1 MRSNKERFNMTIF
14 SIDEVRKT
22 FSNGEMKEEILK
34 GINLSLREGEVTA
47 LVGASGSGKST
58 LLTIAAGLQPASDGK
73 VIFEGKNLTTM
84 NAEQVRKIRATKF
97 GFVFQFAHLVPFLT
111 VEEQLMLMLNVS
123 ESKINKQDQKR
134 EVVNILK
141 LVEMD
146 HRKNAY
152 PSSLS
157 GGEKQRVAIARSIIH
172 KPKILFA
179 DEPTASLD
187 SKRSK
192 DVMMLL
198 RDLTKTLN
206 ITTLMVTHD
215 QEMLKFADH
224 IVRMS
229 DGHISANPTFT
240 PKLELMN

>member
-1 MRSNKERFNMTIF
+1 MTQFTI
-14 SIDEVRKT
+14 ENVRKT
-22 FSNGEMKEEILK
+22 FTNGEVQEEILK
-34 GINLSLREGEVTA
+34 GINLTLKEGEVTA

-58 LLTIAAGLQPASDGK
+58 LLTIAAGLQPTTDGQ
-73 VIFEGKNLTTM
+73 VIFEGKNMTTLS
-84 NAEQVRKIRATKF
+84 ADQVRQVRASKF

-111 VEEQLMLMLNVS
+111 VEEQLLLMLEVS
-123 ESKINKQDQKR
+123 ESSLKKHEQQR
-134 EVVNILK
+134 EVERILK
-141 LVEMD
+141 LVGMD

-157 GGEKQRVAIARSIIH
+157 GGEKQRVAIARAIIH
-172 KPKILFA
+172 KPKVLFA

-192 DVMMLL
+192 DVMELI

-215 QEMLKFADH
+215 EEMLMYTDQVIK
-224 IVRMS
+224 MN
-229 DGHISANPTFT
+229 DGKILQNI
-240 PKLELMN
+240 N

>member
-1 MRSNKERFNMTIF
+1 MTIF
-14 SIDEVRKT
+14 TIDEVRKT
-22 FSNGEMKEEILK
+22 FTNGEIEEEILK
-34 GINLSLREGEVTA
+34 GINLSLKEGEVTA

-58 LLTIAAGLQPASDGK
+58 LLTIAAGLQPTSNGHI
-73 VIFEGKNLTTM
+73 IFEGKNM
-84 NAEQVRKIRATKF
+84 AAMSSEEIRKIRASKF

-111 VEEQLMLMLNVS
+111 VEEQLMLMLDVS
-123 ESKINKQDQKR
+123 ESKLSKQARKAEVNK
-134 EVVNILK
+134 ILQ

-157 GGEKQRVAIARSIIH
+157 GGEKQRVAIARAIIH
-172 KPKILFA
+172 EPKVLFA

-192 DVMMLL
+192 DVMSLI

-206 ITTLMVTHD
+206 ITTLIVTHD
-215 QEMLKFADH
+215 EEMLSYVDH
-224 IVRMS
+224 VIKMN
-229 DGHISANPTFT
+229 DGMVLQSGD
-240 PKLELMN
+240 

>member
-1 MRSNKERFNMTIF
+1 MALFT
-14 SIDEVRKT
+14 IDEVRKT
-22 FSNGEMKEEILK
+22 FTNGEVKEEILK
-34 GINLSLREGEVTA
+34 GINLSLREGEITA

-58 LLTIAAGLQPASDGK
+58 LLTIAAGLQPASDGQ
-73 VIFEGKNLTTM
+73 VIFEGENM
-84 NAEQVRKIRATKF
+84 AAMGSEQVRKIRASKF

-111 VEEQLMLMLNVS
+111 VEEQLMLMLDVS
-123 ESKINKQDQKR
+123 ESKLKKHEQKK
-134 EVVNILK
+134 EVDKILR
-141 LVEMD
+141 LVGMG

-157 GGEKQRVAIARSIIH
+157 GGEKQRVAIARAIIH
-172 KPKILFA
+172 KPKVLFA

-192 DVMMLL
+192 DVMSLI

-215 QEMLKFADH
+215 EEMLGFADH
-224 IVRMS
+224 IIKMS
-229 DGHISANPTFT
+229 DGQVLQGVGIIVEN
-240 PKLELMN
+240 